1 MGQLPHGMASA
12 DCVFCRIANRSIPAE
27 IIAEEDGLLAFKDLN
42 PQAPTHLLIVP
53 TEHIPTLAD
62 LTAAHAPLMGRAVQF
77 ANRLAREHHLAE
89 SGYRVVINCGAGA
102 GQSVWHLHLHLLGG
116 RPMRWPPG

>member
-1 MGQLPHGMASA
+1 MASA
-12 DCVFCRIANRSIPAE
+12 DCVFCRIANRTIPAQ
-27 IIAEEDGLLAFKDLN
+27 IIAEEDGLLAFRDLN

-53 TEHIPTLAD
+53 TDHIPTLAD
-62 LTAAHAPLMGRAVQF
+62 LTAAHLPLMGRAVQF
-77 ANRLAREHHLAE
+77 ANRLAREQHLAE

>member
-1 MGQLPHGMASA
+1 MGQPPHGMASA
-12 DCVFCRIANRSIPAE
+12 DCVFCRIANRSIPAQ
-27 IIAEEDGLLAFKDLN
+27 IVAEEDGLLAFKDLN

-53 TEHIPTLAD
+53 TDHISTLAD
-62 LTAAHAPLMGRAVQF
+62 LTAAHIPLMGRAVQF
-77 ANRLAREHHLAE
+77 ANRLAREQHLTE
-89 SGYRVVINCGAGA
+89 SGYRVVINCGTGA